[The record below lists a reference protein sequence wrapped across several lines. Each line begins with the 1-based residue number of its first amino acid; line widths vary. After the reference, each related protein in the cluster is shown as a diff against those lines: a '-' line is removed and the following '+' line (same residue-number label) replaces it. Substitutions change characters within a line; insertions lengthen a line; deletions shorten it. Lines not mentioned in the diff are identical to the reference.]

1 VRNGIKFERKPLAR
15 LLDYLSRHAGVAA
28 QAAQLTAEL
37 QRSRQRLLTAREEE
51 RRRLRRDLHDGLGPL
66 LAGVVL
72 QLGVAKNLLTQDPDA
87 VSGLL
92 DTLCAQTQDAIAG
105 IRQIAYDLRPPALDH
120 LGLIGALYEQAA
132 RFTNQAGDHPSAES
146 LTVTINAPPSLP
158 SLPAAVEVAAYRI
171 ITEALTNVARHADA
185 HQVAI
190 TVAIDGH
197 LRLCVQDDGIPPT
210 ANADGWWPGVGL
222 VSMAERAAEV
232 GGTLQVGPTPIG
244 GRVQA
249 SLPLVLA

>member
-1 VRNGIKFERKPLAR
+1 MAR
-15 LLDYLSRHAGVAA
+15 QAGVAA

-37 QRSRQRLLTAREEE
+37 QRSRERLVTAREEE

-72 QLGVAKNLLTQDPDA
+72 QLGTAKNLLIQDPDA

-105 IRQIAYDLRPPALDH
+105 IRRIAYDLRPPALDN

-132 RFTNQAGDHPSAES
+132 RFTNQAGGHPAAES
-146 LTVTINAPPSLP
+146 LAVTINAPQSLP
-158 SLPAAVEVAAYRI
+158 ALPAAVEVAAYRI
-171 ITEALTNVARHADA
+171 MIEALTNVARHAHA
-185 HQVAI
+185 HHASV
-190 TVAIDGH
+190 TVAIDGD
-197 LRLCVQDDGIPPT
+197 LCLDVQDDGTPST
-210 ANADGWWPGVGL
+210 ANGNRWRPGVGL

-232 GGTLQVGPTPIG
+232 GGTLQAGPTPTG

-249 SLPLVLA
+249 SLPLELT